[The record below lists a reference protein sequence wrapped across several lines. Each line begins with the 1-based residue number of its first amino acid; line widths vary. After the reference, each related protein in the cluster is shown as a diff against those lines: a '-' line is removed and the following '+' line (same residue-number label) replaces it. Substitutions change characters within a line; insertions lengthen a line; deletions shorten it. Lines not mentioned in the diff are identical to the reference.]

1 MQIHGDQVSIKKKLK
16 FGVRS
21 CLFKIDEPDNYLE
34 GYRDK
39 HLYRLNESE
48 LGNPFKSCQML

>member
-1 MQIHGDQVSIKKKLK
+1 MDKVSIKKKLK

-21 CLFKIDEPDNYLE
+21 CLFKIDEPDNYLT
-34 GYRDK
+34 GYRNKD
-39 HLYRLNESE
+39 LYRLNETE

>member
-1 MQIHGDQVSIKKKLK
+1 MDKVSIKKKLK

-39 HLYRLNESE
+39 HLYGLNESE
-48 LGNPFKSCQML
+48 LGNPLKSCQML